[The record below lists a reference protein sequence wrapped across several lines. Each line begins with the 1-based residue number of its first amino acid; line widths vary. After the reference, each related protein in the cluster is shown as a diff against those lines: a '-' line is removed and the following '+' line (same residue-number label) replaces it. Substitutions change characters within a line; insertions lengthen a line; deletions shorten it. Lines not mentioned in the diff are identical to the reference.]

1 MRRVATFMM
10 STSAFLQHFIA
21 QHGPRPHP
29 YGRDAELLIAISDG
43 QRAEQT
49 LREVELWE
57 ARMGAALYAWQANDS
72 MSGVGTAAGKDD
84 RHDHK
89 A

>member
-1 MRRVATFMM
+1 MM

-57 ARMGAALYAWQANDS
+57 ARMGAALYAWQANATHDGRRIRRTVDGIVGN
-72 MSGVGTAAGKDD
+72 SGGDE
-84 RHDHK
+84 
-89 A
+89 